1 MKRYHVSLFLLGSAH
16 SNSFIHEPIKK
27 FIQFLQQE
35 VFPEYQMNVIVD
47 SFLQGM

>member
-1 MKRYHVSLFLLGSAH
+1 MKRYHMSLFQLGSAH
-16 SNSFIHEPIKK
+16 RDSFIHEPIKK

-35 VFPEYQMNVIVD
+35 VFPEYQTNVIVD